1 MTTSNTVFNENKKNK
16 NKTNTLSLPP
26 IIGAR
31 STILQ
36 PPAPPSAS
44 VVILPQLLPTP
55 PRLPP
60 TSSIDEGELVSQFN
74 SLNLKR
80 RAQTPVGPNN
90 SFKRQKTSTLPTLSG
105 GKFTKKRKNGKTSK
119 RRRCKKNKKSRKH

>member
-1 MTTSNTVFNENKKNK
+1 MTTSNTVINENKRN
-16 NKTNTLSLPP
+16 NRTTSLLPP
-26 IIGAR
+26 IISAR

-44 VVILPQLLPTP
+44 DVDVLPQLLPTP

-60 TSSIDEGELVSQFN
+60 TSSMDERELVSQFN

-80 RAQTPVGPNN
+80 RPQTPVGPNN

-105 GKFTKKRKNGKTSK
+105 GKYTKKRKNGKTSK